1 METIIGRFLAILG
14 RNSVEAG
21 VLVVV
26 VLLAQ
31 WFFGKRIAPRWRC
44 GLWMLVMARLLLP
57 VSAGSVVSLFNLIP
71 RSGSLQ
77 TAVASRP
84 VPQEAKQSVVQKSLA
99 VPAAELAPR
108 INTGAP
114 PEAAPNPNSAT
125 ESPIPPLPVNSK
137 TETKP
142 VVSAAAPAKIPWP
155 SILFATWLAGFAFF
169 AGYMLTSSF
178 RIRRQFARLEP
189 VTDAGLLALLRD
201 CRERLGVR
209 GDLSLSESPDIV
221 TPALYGF
228 LKPKLLL
235 PCGFIGRFSAKELR
249 FILLHELAHVKRR
262 DILFNWLAA
271 ILQILHW
278 FNPLIWFG
286 FARWRADRELA
297 CDALALEA
305 AGAGQNQEYG
315 QTILRL
321 LENFKHR
328 VAVPGLV
335 GILED
340 KKQLQRRIRMIAGFR
355 PSKGFGLVSAVLFA
369 GLGVV
374 CLTDAQNKA
383 PVSAG
388 KASSS
393 ATVQSVPQAEASSRP
408 VVTNGP
414 PMNVTVLDDATGL
427 PLENVEVFA
436 PNEAS
441 FFGRQ
446 ENAPRWLTDKSGI
459 ATIRLGESPSNSVW
473 QMTWFTLSARKE
485 GYAPSGRS
493 WSNGSKDVRLGLPKE
508 ITLRLKHGTI
518 AGGVVADEA
527 GVAQAGIQ
535 VRVFGSGYSYERF
548 QEQNQGYSEFWNDSA
563 GSTLPVT
570 DAAGRWQVKDFPTD
584 LPNVA
589 IEFIRTDGSVEKFR
603 YPPVAVNMNEPQ
615 GDPLDLAALLSGN
628 ARFVLKSGYVLHG
641 LVVDFQDR
649 PLPGVLIKTGY
660 GMVNLEHAGEVRSD
674 EAGHFVLQHLN
685 HRQVILTADA
695 AGCAIT
701 SLVVDL
707 HSNLPEVRLQMGE
720 LSPLSIHVEDGDGK
734 AIADAKVSSEFHGTE
749 GQLLDFAGTT
759 DPQGNLTWTNAPV
772 STFSLAAVSPTS
784 ALRQQIHLTPNQREV
799 TFRLRAGMD
808 KGIIVNARVN
818 DAKTG
823 APVKLE
829 SVKYQTADREGFKW
843 DTEVSGSG
851 FHLALPA
858 TQFRPG
864 MYPTFQLQLKAE
876 GYATLATPWR
886 DFDEGDWDASFVM
899 EPAGTAGGTVML
911 PDGSPAAGA
920 RLWTRAE
927 DTDGTLFINRP
938 DAYYGDRMVKAQAD
952 ANGKFILPDVPDDQ
966 PVIFTI
972 TNGFLSTSAGE
983 VKRNPNVR
991 LQPWG
996 RVAGV
1001 LKIAGKPRGGVSI
1014 NLAMLQWFPKVGF
1027 NLIYSTS
1034 TAPDGSFAFEHVP
1047 AGEYKLYRYVP
1058 RNGQIITEDHPLPLV
1073 VKAGE
1078 TVKIEY
1084 SNPGRAVI
1092 GHAMPDK
1099 PELSVDWLNNDDTLI
1114 LKQPPLGTISVNPKD
1129 YATEKAF
1136 QAAYNDSYQSPE
1148 RLEQAR
1154 EARTYLLAFDQDG
1167 SFRADDIPPGT
1178 YELKIQVTKPDPNNR
1193 DNPFRQPENELGSIT
1208 REIVVPPGDT
1218 PFDLGTLVVPMKDD
1232 GKRATAVDFA
1242 AQTLDGKP
1250 VSLAQ
1255 FKGKYVLLAFW
1266 ALWSE
1271 RSTEHLVDF
1280 QKLQTELSH
1289 DNRVAFLGASLDNDA
1304 GAVRKA
1310 VEARGYQWT
1319 QTWLNSTNLANR
1331 PLKYGRVFSG
1341 AIFHG

>member
-1 METIIGRFLAILG
+1 METMIGRFLETLG

-21 VLVVV
+21 VLVLV

-31 WFFGKRIAPRWRC
+31 WSFRKRIAPRWRC
-44 GLWMLVMARLLLP
+44 ALWLLVMARLLLP
-57 VSAGSVVSLFNLIP
+57 VSAGSVVSLFNLVPHLENIQP
-71 RSGSLQ
+71 
-77 TAVASRP
+77 AVASRP
-84 VPQEAKQSVVQKSLA
+84 VPQEAKQSIVQNSLA
-99 VPAAELAPR
+99 VPAAKPASR
-108 INTGAP
+108 INSGAP

-155 SILFATWLAGFAFF
+155 SVLFATWLAGFLFF
-169 AGYMLTSSF
+169 TGYVLMCSF
-178 RIRRQFARLEP
+178 RIRQRFAKLEP
-189 VTDAGLLALLRD
+189 ITDSGLLALMRE

-209 GDLSLSESPDIV
+209 SGLSLSESPDIA

-286 FARWRADRELA
+286 FTRWRADRELA
-297 CDALALEA
+297 CDALALET

-321 LENFKHR
+321 LENFTHR
-328 VAVPGLV
+328 AAVPGLV

-369 GLGVV
+369 GLGLV

-388 KASSS
+388 KTSSS
-393 ATVQSVPQAEASSRP
+393 ATAQSVPQAEASSRP

-414 PMNVTVLDDATGL
+414 AMKVTVLDDATGL

-446 ENAPRWLTDKSGI
+446 ENAPRWLTDKNGV

-493 WSNGSKDVRLGLPKE
+493 WSNGSKDVRPGLPKE
-508 ITLRLKHGTI
+508 ITLRLKHGTTV
-518 AGGVVADEA
+518 GGVVVDEA

-535 VRVFGSGYSYERF
+535 VRVFGSGYSYEHW
-548 QEQNQGYSEFWNDSA
+548 QEQNQGYPEFWNDSA
-563 GSTLPVT
+563 GSALPVT

-589 IEFIRTDGSVEKFR
+589 IEFIRPDGSVEKFR

-628 ARFVLKSGYVLHG
+628 ARFVLKSGYELHG
-641 LVVDFQDR
+641 LVVDSQGQ

-660 GMVNLEHAGEVRSD
+660 GIVNLEHAGEVRSD
-674 EAGHFVLQHLN
+674 AAGHFVLHHLN

-720 LSPLSIHVEDGDGK
+720 LSPLRIHVEDGDGK

-772 STFSLAAVSPTS
+772 STFSLAAFSPTS
-784 ALRQQIHLTPNQREV
+784 ALRQQIHLTPEQREV
-799 TFRLRAGMD
+799 TFHLRAGMD

-843 DTEVSGSG
+843 DAEVLDSG

-858 TQFRPG
+858 SRFRPG
-864 MYPTFQLQLKAE
+864 MYAQFPTAIRGGGLC
-876 GYATLATPWR
+876 
-886 DFDEGDWDASFVM
+886 DADH
-899 EPAGTAGGTVML
+899 AL
-911 PDGSPAAGA
+911 A
-920 RLWTRAE
+920 RL
-927 DTDGTLFINRP
+927 
-938 DAYYGDRMVKAQAD
+938 
-952 ANGKFILPDVPDDQ
+952 
-966 PVIFTI
+966 
-972 TNGFLSTSAGE
+972 
-983 VKRNPNVR
+983 
-991 LQPWG
+991 
-996 RVAGV
+996 
-1001 LKIAGKPRGGVSI
+1001 
-1014 NLAMLQWFPKVGF
+1014 
-1027 NLIYSTS
+1027 
-1034 TAPDGSFAFEHVP
+1034 
-1047 AGEYKLYRYVP
+1047 
-1058 RNGQIITEDHPLPLV
+1058 
-1073 VKAGE
+1073 
-1078 TVKIEY
+1078 
-1084 SNPGRAVI
+1084 
-1092 GHAMPDK
+1092 
-1099 PELSVDWLNNDDTLI
+1099 
-1114 LKQPPLGTISVNPKD
+1114 
-1129 YATEKAF
+1129 
-1136 QAAYNDSYQSPE
+1136 
-1148 RLEQAR
+1148 
-1154 EARTYLLAFDQDG
+1154 
-1167 SFRADDIPPGT
+1167 
-1178 YELKIQVTKPDPNNR
+1178 
-1193 DNPFRQPENELGSIT
+1193 
-1208 REIVVPPGDT
+1208 
-1218 PFDLGTLVVPMKDD
+1218 
-1232 GKRATAVDFA
+1232 
-1242 AQTLDGKP
+1242 
-1250 VSLAQ
+1250 
-1255 FKGKYVLLAFW
+1255 
-1266 ALWSE
+1266 
-1271 RSTEHLVDF
+1271 
-1280 QKLQTELSH
+1280 
-1289 DNRVAFLGASLDNDA
+1289 
-1304 GAVRKA
+1304 
-1310 VEARGYQWT
+1310 
-1319 QTWLNSTNLANR
+1319 
-1331 PLKYGRVFSG
+1331 
-1341 AIFHG
+1341 